1 MKLTALALITLGIF
15 SMNTVHAQSAAKG
28 KTLYSRC
35 ISCHGDN
42 GEGKKSMN
50 APRIAGQYDWY
61 IYSSLVQFKTGERK
75 NPDMLPFI
83 KGLNDSDFK
92 DLAAYISTL

>member
-15 SMNTVHAQSAAKG
+15 SATSVQAQSAANG
-28 KTLYSRC
+28 KALFTRC
-35 ISCHGDN
+35 VSCHGEN
-42 GEGKKSMN
+42 GEGKKAMK

-61 IYSSLVQFKTGERK
+61 IYSSLVQFKAGERK

-83 KGLNDSDFK
+83 KNLKDSDYK

>member
-15 SMNTVHAQSAAKG
+15 SMNSVQAQSVANG
-28 KTLYSRC
+28 KTLYNRC
-35 ISCHGDN
+35 VSCHGEN
-42 GEGKKSMN
+42 GEGKKSMK

-83 KGLNDSDFK
+83 KNLKDSDFK